1 MLPKLR
7 KRIDKYSKNFNNE
20 IGYTKRMTQNW
31 RIQLNFKNTLEEINV
46 SLGYTEESFSDLEN
60 RIMKSPNNSE
70 KKNN

>member
-7 KRIDKYSKNFNNE
+7 KRIDKYSKNFNKE